1 MLTFMLDTNIAIH
14 VIKQRPI
21 VALNKFNQYA
31 ARICVSSITVAELYF
46 GAENSQN
53 MAKNLAQVDDF
64 LSRLVI
70 LDYDSQAA
78 SHYGNIYADLTKK
91 GNIISEND
99 MHIAGHARSR
109 GLILVT
115 NNLREFER
123 IEGLRLDNWVS

>member
-14 VIKQRPI
+14 VLKQRPI
-21 VALNKFNQYA
+21 AALNKFNQYA

-53 MAKNLAQVDDF
+53 MAKNLVQVDDF

-91 GNIISEND
+91 GNVISEND

-123 IEGLRLDNWVS
+123 VEGLRLDNWVS

>member
-21 VALNKFNQYA
+21 AALNKFNQYA

-53 MAKNLAQVDDF
+53 MAKNLVQVDDF

-91 GNIISEND
+91 GNVISEND

-123 IEGLRLDNWVS
+123 VEGLRLDNWVS

>member
-21 VALNKFNQYA
+21 AALNKFNQYA

-53 MAKNLAQVDDF
+53 MAKNLVQVDDF

-78 SHYGNIYADLTKK
+78 SHYGNIYANLTKK
-91 GNIISEND
+91 GNVISEND

-123 IEGLRLDNWVS
+123 VEGLRLDNWVS

>member
-21 VALNKFNQYA
+21 AALNKFNQYA

-53 MAKNLAQVDDF
+53 IAKNLVQVDDF

-70 LDYDSQAA
+70 LDYGSQAA

-91 GNIISEND
+91 GNVISEND

-123 IEGLRLDNWVS
+123 VEGLRLDNWVS

>member
-21 VALNKFNQYA
+21 AALNKFNQYA

-53 MAKNLAQVDDF
+53 MAKNLVQVDDF
-64 LSRLVI
+64 LSRLII

-91 GNIISEND
+91 GNVISEND

-123 IEGLRLDNWVS
+123 VEGLRLDNWVS

>member
-1 MLTFMLDTNIAIH
+1 MLTFILDTNIAIH

-21 VALNKFNQYA
+21 AALNKFNQYA

-53 MAKNLAQVDDF
+53 MAKNLVQVDDF

-91 GNIISEND
+91 GNVISEND

-123 IEGLRLDNWVS
+123 VEGLRLDNWVS

>member
-21 VALNKFNQYA
+21 AALNKFNQYA
-31 ARICVSSITVAELYF
+31 SRICVSSITVAELYF

-53 MAKNLAQVDDF
+53 IAKNLVQVDDF
-64 LSRLVI
+64 LSRLII

-91 GNIISEND
+91 GNVISEND

-123 IEGLRLDNWVS
+123 VEGLRLDNWVS

>member
-21 VALNKFNQYA
+21 AALNKFNQYA

-53 MAKNLAQVDDF
+53 MAKNLVQVDDF

-91 GNIISEND
+91 GNVISEND

-109 GLILVT
+109 GLILVS

-123 IEGLRLDNWVS
+123 VEGLRLDNWVS

>member
-1 MLTFMLDTNIAIH
+1 MLTFMLDTNIAIY

-21 VALNKFNQYA
+21 AALNKFNQYA

-53 MAKNLAQVDDF
+53 MAKNLVQVDDF
-64 LSRLVI
+64 LSRLII

-91 GNIISEND
+91 GNVISEND

-123 IEGLRLDNWVS
+123 VEGLRLDNWVS

>member
-21 VALNKFNQYA
+21 AALNKFNQYA

-53 MAKNLAQVDDF
+53 MAKNLVQVDDF

-91 GNIISEND
+91 GNVISEND

-123 IEGLRLDNWVS
+123 VEGLRLDYWVS

>member
-14 VIKQRPI
+14 VVKQRPI
-21 VALNKFNQYA
+21 AALNKFNQYA

-53 MAKNLAQVDDF
+53 MAKNLVQVDDF

-78 SHYGNIYADLTKK
+78 SHDGNIYADLTKK
-91 GNIISEND
+91 GNVISEND

-123 IEGLRLDNWVS
+123 VEGLRLDNWVS

>member
-14 VIKQRPI
+14 VIKQRPMST
-21 VALNKFNQYA
+21 LNKFNQYA

-46 GAENSQN
+46 GAENSQHI
-53 MAKNLAQVDDF
+53 AKNLAQVDDF
-64 LSRLVI
+64 LSRLTI

-91 GNIISEND
+91 GKIISEND

-115 NNLREFER
+115 NNLKEFER
-123 IEGLRLDNWVS
+123 IEGLRLDNWV

>member
-21 VALNKFNQYA
+21 AALNKFNQYA

-53 MAKNLAQVDDF
+53 MAKNLVQVDDF

-70 LDYDSQAA
+70 LDYDSQAG

-91 GNIISEND
+91 GNVISEND

-123 IEGLRLDNWVS
+123 VEGLRLDNWVS

>member
-21 VALNKFNQYA
+21 AALNKFNQYA
-31 ARICVSSITVAELYF
+31 ARICVSSITLAELYF

-53 MAKNLAQVDDF
+53 MAKNLVQVDDF

-91 GNIISEND
+91 GNVISEND

-123 IEGLRLDNWVS
+123 VEGLRLDNWVS

>member
-21 VALNKFNQYA
+21 AALNKFNQYA

-53 MAKNLAQVDDF
+53 MAKNLVQVDDF

-78 SHYGNIYADLTKK
+78 SHYGNIYADLTKR
-91 GNIISEND
+91 GNVISEND

-123 IEGLRLDNWVS
+123 VEGLRLDNWVS

>member
-21 VALNKFNQYA
+21 AALNKFNQYA

-53 MAKNLAQVDDF
+53 MAKNLVQVDDF

-70 LDYDSQAA
+70 LDYDIQAA

-91 GNIISEND
+91 GNVISEND

-123 IEGLRLDNWVS
+123 VEGLRLDNWVS

>member
-21 VALNKFNQYA
+21 AALNKFNQYA

-53 MAKNLAQVDDF
+53 MAKNLVQVDDF

-70 LDYDSQAA
+70 LDYGSQAA

-91 GNIISEND
+91 GNVISEND

-123 IEGLRLDNWVS
+123 VEGLRLDNWVS

>member
-21 VALNKFNQYA
+21 AALNKFFLYA

-53 MAKNLAQVDDF
+53 MAKNLVQVDDF

-78 SHYGNIYADLTKK
+78 NQYSKKYADLTKK
-91 GNIISEND
+91 GNVISEND

-123 IEGLRLDNWVS
+123 VEGLRLDNWVS

>member
-21 VALNKFNQYA
+21 AALNKFNQYA

-53 MAKNLAQVDDF
+53 IAKNLVQVDDF

-70 LDYDSQAA
+70 LDHDSQAA

-91 GNIISEND
+91 GNVISEND

-123 IEGLRLDNWVS
+123 VEGLRLDNWVS